1 MTWEFAVRLAKA
13 CLAASLASALIAGIF
28 AACTSSQVKQRDAEQ
43 SSQMEEYK
51 DSSNGKVT
59 VYTDKDT
66 GVQYLIFESD
76 RRGGITPRLDE
87 NGNAMVQK
95 GNTDEE

>member
-1 MTWEFAVRLAKA
+1 MTWEFAVRLAKT
-13 CLAASLASALIAGIF
+13 CLAVSFASALLAGTL
-28 AACTSSQVKQRDAEQ
+28 AACTSSQIEPRSAEQ
-43 SSQMEEYK
+43 SSQMEEYT
-51 DSSNGKVT
+51 DDRNGKVM

-66 GVQYLIFESD
+66 GVQYLIFEGY

-87 NGNAMVQK
+87 NGNVMVQK